1 MLKNRLCW
9 LAGVFPKN
17 IRDGPVPEDSLWM
30 VEMNKAAK
38 TIVSSLRTRIDT
50 SGLEGIELCLED
62 SLAQAKERAAWE
74 AQERLEEEN
83 TMLHF

>member
-1 MLKNRLCW
+1 M
-9 LAGVFPKN
+9 
-17 IRDGPVPEDSLWM
+17 PEDLLWM

-38 TIVSSLRTRIDT
+38 TIMSSLRTRIDT

-62 SLAQAKERAAWE
+62 SLAQAKEWATWE

>member
-1 MLKNRLCW
+1 
-9 LAGVFPKN
+9 
-17 IRDGPVPEDSLWM
+17 M

-50 SGLEGIELCLED
+50 SGLEGIKLCLED